1 MKSLRKIQVKWIL
14 YGLFLFL
21 FLFLTVCISYLLAY
35 SRTIIPGVFVQGIPL
50 GNKTVEEA
58 TTQLEQLSLDSRTSF
73 EFVGE
78 GKIATYSVE
87 PLLFAFSPSKT
98 AQSAY
103 QMGRGIHLT
112 QNVLTQWTAWWKGK
126 EVERV
131 FTYDQEALSTLVT
144 TISQEWNVPPHDAA
158 FRLEGGK
165 VVITEGSL
173 GKIVNETILATLL
186 LERLKGAPSSI
197 PIPLEMVSPRIQKTH
212 LAPFS
217 ENITQL
223 VQKSLVLV
231 FQNKKWELKPQDLLP
246 FYQVEDTSAS
256 SIQLT
261 LSVGKRNFRATYKK
275 PQPSIQSSSFALGV
289 DETVL
294 QEYIDSLNT
303 EIQKPPQDAV
313 FQIENDRVTVFQP
326 SKDGIS
332 LDREHTYQAVQQSLL
347 SSNRE
352 PITLTLLTSPPSIQT
367 EDVNNLGIQTLLGRG
382 VSYFRGSLAG
392 REFNIAHGA
401 AKLNGILIP
410 PEATFSFNEA
420 LGDVSTQTGF
430 QPAYVIKDGK
440 TDWGIGG
447 GVCQISTTVFRA
459 ALYSG
464 LPVLERHAHSY
475 RVHYYEEGTPVGL
488 DASVFAPSWDLKF
501 VNDTPGHILIQS
513 SVDLKTKTLVFEFYG
528 TPDGRTTTVSNSV
541 ITKTTPSPEP
551 LYVDDPNL
559 PVGQTK
565 QLDWAVAGADVQVK
579 RQVARSEQILI
590 DETIFSHYVPWKA
603 IYARGTKPL

>member
-1 MKSLRKIQVKWIL
+1 MNENIL
-14 YGLFLFL
+14 
-21 FLFLTVCISYLLAY
+21 I
-35 SRTIIPGVFVQGIPL
+35 
-50 GNKTVEEA
+50 
-58 TTQLEQLSLDSRTSF
+58 
-73 EFVGE
+73 
-78 GKIATYSVE
+78 
-87 PLLFAFSPSKT
+87 
-98 AQSAY
+98 
-103 QMGRGIHLT
+103 
-112 QNVLTQWTAWWKGK
+112 
-126 EVERV
+126 
-131 FTYDQEALSTLVT
+131 
-144 TISQEWNVPPHDAA
+144 
-158 FRLEGGK
+158 
-165 VVITEGSL
+165 
-173 GKIVNETILATLL
+173 ATLL
-186 LERLKGAPSSI
+186 QRLKDASSSV
-197 PIPLEMVSPRIQKTH
+197 PIPLEVVNPRIQKEH
-212 LAPFS
+212 LVPFS

-223 VQKSLVLV
+223 IQQPLILV
-231 FQNKKWELKPQDLLP
+231 FQNRIWELKPRDLLP
-246 FYQVEDTSAS
+246 FYQVENSTTSP
-256 SIQLT
+256 IQLT
-261 LSVGKRNFRATYKK
+261 LSVGKRNIQATYKE
-275 PQPSIQSSSFALGV
+275 PQTPIQSSSLALGV
-289 DETVL
+289 NKTVL
-294 QEYIDSLNT
+294 QEYVDYLNRV
-303 EIQKPPQDAV
+303 IQTPPQDAV
-313 FQIENDRVTVFQP
+313 FQIEDNRVTVFQP

-332 LDREHTYQAVQQSLL
+332 LEKEHAYQAVQQSLL
-347 SSNRE
+347 SSYRE
-352 PITLTLLTSPPSIQT
+352 PITLASVASPPSIHT

-410 PEATFSFNEA
+410 PGTTFSFNEA

-513 SVDLKTKTLVFEFYG
+513 SVDVKTKTLVFEFYG
-528 TPDGRTTTVSNSV
+528 TSDGKTTTVSKSV

-551 LYVDDPNL
+551 LYIDDPNL

-579 RQVARSEQILI
+579 RQVTKSGQILI